1 MELNQGH
8 NILTGMNREP
18 ENGKDAVGSRRWCR
32 RIAWLL
38 MLILPYPA
46 LAELGGDVASV
57 QADQAH
63 MKGTRR
69 VASTATY
76 TVHEIQTPSGTLVRE
91 YVSPAG
97 KVFGVAWEGPWLP
110 DLRQLLGPYF
120 EPYKQAAQARR
131 TGHGPLRVEEPGL
144 VVHSAGHM
152 RAFLGNA
159 YCPDLLPSG
168 VHAEDIR

>member
-1 MELNQGH
+1 
-8 NILTGMNREP
+8 MNAKS
-18 ENGKDAVGSRRWCR
+18 ENRKPTRDRMQWCQH
-32 RIAWLL
+32 ITLLL
-38 MLILPYPA
+38 MLISSCSA
-46 LAELGGDVASV
+46 FAVLGGDVASV

-63 MKGTRR
+63 MKGTLR
-69 VASTATY
+69 VANTAAY

-97 KVFGVAWEGPWLP
+97 KVFGVAWQGPWLP

-120 EPYKQAAQARR
+120 EPYTQAAQARR
-131 TGHGPLRVEEPGL
+131 TGHGPLRVELPGA

-152 RAFLGNA
+152 RSFVGNA
-159 YCPDLLPSG
+159 YIPDLLPSG